1 MGKELFNYV
10 TSKMSAY
17 PNILKNR
24 QYFWNPPEGS
34 GEPKYAELNNIPDIS
49 TQNIHDK
56 QMNTLQGIANQIGN
70 KYKVL
75 NEQLF
80 GTDLTNIYNP
90 NGTLQEISQG
100 ILDNIFNLREA
111 VNRKGIDY
119 QKDIA
124 EIERQNYDVGTS
136 LLNLRNI
143 LSTIKINAP
152 IVDSTLAQL
161 NHILDGLNTRGKR
174 YGRYEGN
181 KYRINSM
188 NSKALNDFLSNIN
201 QTQGYLLE
209 ALGTQ
214 WFNERIPSN
223 INIKAINTGKLNV
236 KAKQVIQD
244 IMMIDMTDTNLMNDV
259 IIQFTIKGEK
269 QELPLGEFLNKLDTW
284 TGPGQI
290 SVDDQTMELIES
302 LSFLNIQAK
311 SGKAQLPWN
320 RNVKNS
326 FRIGDLDESMP
337 EWNGLSG
344 AVIFQ
349 ILQQLAEVSINKGI
363 PYIETTGGAPYQ
375 KIVNYAFSAKL
386 GQLMNYS
393 TTSSNNQ
400 YLLTSK
406 GFISFA
412 DRMKEILGEV
422 GYIRLIGDMNIDRN
436 VLTQVHSVG
445 YTTKGF

>member
-10 TSKMSAY
+10 TSKLSAY
-17 PNILKNR
+17 PNILKDR
-24 QYFWNPPEGS
+24 QSFW
-34 GEPKYAELNNIPDIS
+34 GEYAELNNIPDIS
-49 TQNIHDK
+49 TYDIHDK
-56 QMNTLQGIANQIGN
+56 QINTLQGIANQVGN
-70 KYKVL
+70 RYKAL

-90 NGTLQEISQG
+90 DGVLQEVSQG

-111 VNRKGIDY
+111 AGRKGIDY
-119 QKDIA
+119 QNDIA
-124 EIERQNYDVGTS
+124 EIERQYYDVGTS

-143 LSTIKINAP
+143 LSTIKVDAP

-161 NHILDGLNTRGKR
+161 NHILDGLNTLGKR

-188 NSKALNDFLSNIN
+188 NSKALNDFLSNLN

-214 WFNERIPSN
+214 WFNERLPSN

-236 KAKQVIQD
+236 KSKQIIQD
-244 IMMIDMTDTNLMNDV
+244 IMIIDMTDINLMNTM
-259 IIQFTIKGEK
+259 IQFTIKEEK
-269 QELPLGEFLNKLDTW
+269 QELPLGEFLNKLGTW
-284 TGPGQI
+284 SGPGQI
-290 SVDDQTMELIES
+290 VIDDEAMKLIES
-302 LSFLNIQAK
+302 LSFLNVQAK
-311 SGKAQLPWN
+311 SGRPQLPWN

-326 FRIGDLDESMP
+326 FTIGELDESMP
-337 EWNGLSG
+337 KWKGLS
-344 AVIFQ
+344 AMVVFQ
-349 ILQQLAEVSINKGI
+349 MLQQLSKVSIKNNI
-363 PYIETTGGAPYQ
+363 PYIETAGGTPYRN
-375 KIVNYAFSAKL
+375 IVNYAFSAKL

-393 TTSSNNQ
+393 ITASNNQ

-412 DRMKEILGEV
+412 DRMKEILGEA
-422 GYIRLIGDMNIDRN
+422 GYIRLIGDMNIDSN
-436 VLTQVHSVG
+436 VLKQVHNVG

>member
-24 QYFWNPPEGS
+24 QYFWNPSEGS
-34 GEPKYAELNNIPDIS
+34 GGPKYAELNNIPDIS
-49 TQNIHDK
+49 VQNIHDK
-56 QMNTLQGIANQIGN
+56 QMNTLQGIANQVGN
-70 KYKVL
+70 KYKTL

-90 NGTLQEISQG
+90 DGTLQEVSQG

-111 VNRKGIDY
+111 ANRKGIDY

-161 NHILDGLNTRGKR
+161 NHILDGLNTLGKR

-244 IMMIDMTDTNLMNDV
+244 IMVIDMTDTNLMNDV

-436 VLTQVHSVG
+436 VLTQVHNVG
-445 YTTKGF
+445 YTTKEF

>member
-10 TSKMSAY
+10 TSKLSAY
-17 PNILKNR
+17 PNILKDR
-24 QYFWNPPEGS
+24 QSFW
-34 GEPKYAELNNIPDIS
+34 GEYAELNNIPDIS
-49 TQNIHDK
+49 TYDIHDK
-56 QMNTLQGIANQIGN
+56 QINTLQGIANQVGN
-70 KYKVL
+70 RYKAL

-90 NGTLQEISQG
+90 DGVLQEVSQG

-111 VNRKGIDY
+111 ASRKGIDY
-119 QKDIA
+119 QNDIA
-124 EIERQNYDVGTS
+124 EIERQYYDVGTS

-143 LSTIKINAP
+143 LSTIKVDAP

-161 NHILDGLNTRGKR
+161 NHILDGLNTLGKR

-188 NSKALNDFLSNIN
+188 NSKALNDFLSNLN

-214 WFNERIPSN
+214 WFNERLPSN

-236 KAKQVIQD
+236 KSKQIIQD
-244 IMMIDMTDTNLMNDV
+244 IMIIDMTDINLMNTM
-259 IIQFTIKGEK
+259 IQFTIKEEK
-269 QELPLGEFLNKLDTW
+269 QELPLGEFLNKLGTW
-284 TGPGQI
+284 SGPGQI
-290 SVDDQTMELIES
+290 IIDDEAMKLIES
-302 LSFLNIQAK
+302 LSFLNVQAK
-311 SGKAQLPWN
+311 SGRPQLPWN

-326 FRIGDLDESMP
+326 FTIGELDESMP
-337 EWNGLSG
+337 KWKGLS
-344 AVIFQ
+344 AMVVFQ
-349 ILQQLAEVSINKGI
+349 MLQQLSKVSIKNNI
-363 PYIETTGGAPYQ
+363 PYIETAGGAPYRN
-375 KIVNYAFSAKL
+375 IVNYAFSAKL

-393 TTSSNNQ
+393 ITASNNQ

-412 DRMKEILGEV
+412 DRMKEILGEA
-422 GYIRLIGDMNIDRN
+422 GYIRLIGDMSIDSN
-436 VLTQVHSVG
+436 VLTQVHNVG

>member
-24 QYFWNPPEGS
+24 QYFWNPSEGS
-34 GEPKYAELNNIPDIS
+34 GGPKYAELNNIPDIS
-49 TQNIHDK
+49 VQNIHDK
-56 QMNTLQGIANQIGN
+56 QMNTLQGIANQVGN
-70 KYKVL
+70 KYKTL

-90 NGTLQEISQG
+90 DGTLQEVSQG

-111 VNRKGIDY
+111 ANRKGIDQ

-161 NHILDGLNTRGKR
+161 NHILDGLNTLGKR

-244 IMMIDMTDTNLMNDV
+244 IMVIDMTDTNLMNDV

-436 VLTQVHSVG
+436 VLTQVHNVG
-445 YTTKGF
+445 YTTKEF

>member
-10 TSKMSAY
+10 TSKLSAY

-24 QYFWNPPEGS
+24 QYFW
-34 GEPKYAELNNIPDIS
+34 GEYAELNNIPDIS
-49 TQNIHDK
+49 TQDIHDK
-56 QMNTLQGIANQIGN
+56 QMNTLQGIANQVGN
-70 KYKVL
+70 KYKAL

-80 GTDLTNIYNP
+80 GTDLTNIYNSD
-90 NGTLQEISQG
+90 GILQEVSQG

-111 VNRKGIDY
+111 VGRKGIDY

-124 EIERQNYDVGTS
+124 ERERQYYDVGTS

-143 LSTIKINAP
+143 LSTIKIDAP
-152 IVDSTLAQL
+152 IVDSTLEQL
-161 NHILDGLNTRGKR
+161 NHILDGLNTLGKR

-236 KAKQVIQD
+236 KSKQVIQD
-244 IMMIDMTDTNLMNDV
+244 IMMVDMTDTNLMNDV
-259 IIQFTIKGEK
+259 MIQFTIKGEK
-269 QELPLGEFLNKLDTW
+269 KELPLGDFLNTLDTW
-284 TGPGQI
+284 AGPGQI
-290 SVDDQTMELIES
+290 NIDDQTMELIES

-311 SGKAQLPWN
+311 SGKSQLPWN

-326 FRIGDLDESMP
+326 FKIEELNESMP
-337 EWNGLSG
+337 EWGGLS
-344 AVIFQ
+344 AMVVFQ
-349 ILQQLAEVSINKGI
+349 ILQQLSEVSINKNI
-363 PYIETTGGAPYQ
+363 PYIETADGAPYQ
-375 KIVNYAFSAKL
+375 NIVNYAFSAKL

-393 TTSSNNQ
+393 ITSSNNQ

-436 VLTQVHSVG
+436 VLTQIHNVG

>member
-10 TSKMSAY
+10 TSKLSAY

-24 QYFWNPPEGS
+24 QYFW
-34 GEPKYAELNNIPDIS
+34 GEYSELNNIPDIS

-56 QMNTLQGIANQIGN
+56 QMNTLQGIANQVRN
-70 KYKVL
+70 KYKAL

-90 NGTLQEISQG
+90 DGILQEVSQG
-100 ILDNIFNLREA
+100 ILDNIFKLRDA
-111 VNRKGIDY
+111 AGRKGIDY
-119 QKDIA
+119 QKDVA
-124 EIERQNYDVGTS
+124 ERERQYYDVGTS

-143 LSTIKINAP
+143 LSTIKIDAP
-152 IVDSTLAQL
+152 IVESTLAQL
-161 NHILDGLNTRGKR
+161 NHILDGLNTLGKR
-174 YGRYEGN
+174 YGRYEGD

-188 NSKALNDFLSNIN
+188 NSKALNDFLSSIN

-214 WFNERIPSN
+214 WFNERIPSD

-236 KAKQVIQD
+236 KSKQVIQD
-244 IMMIDMTDTNLMNDV
+244 IMMVDMTDANLMNDV
-259 IIQFTIKGEK
+259 MIQFTIKGEK
-269 QELPLGEFLNKLDTW
+269 QELPLGDFLTKLDTW
-284 TGPGQI
+284 SGPGQI
-290 SVDDQTMELIES
+290 SIDDETMELIES
-302 LSFLNIQAK
+302 LSFLNVQAK

-326 FRIGDLDESMP
+326 FRIKDLDENMP
-337 EWNGLSG
+337 EWNGLS
-344 AVIFQ
+344 AMVIFQ
-349 ILQQLAEVSINKGI
+349 ILQQLSEVSINKNI
-363 PYIETTGGAPYQ
+363 PYIETADGAPYQ
-375 KIVNYAFSAKL
+375 NIVNYAFSAKL

-436 VLTQVHSVG
+436 VLTQIHNVG

>member
-10 TSKMSAY
+10 TSKLSAY
-17 PNILKNR
+17 PNILKDR
-24 QYFWNPPEGS
+24 QSFW
-34 GEPKYAELNNIPDIS
+34 GEYAELNNIPDIS
-49 TQNIHDK
+49 VQNIHDK
-56 QMNTLQGIANQIGN
+56 QMNTLQGIANQIRD
-70 KYKVL
+70 KYKTL

-90 NGTLQEISQG
+90 DGILQEVSQG

-111 VNRKGIDY
+111 AGRKGIDY
-119 QKDIA
+119 QKDVA
-124 EIERQNYDVGTS
+124 ERERQYYDVGTS

-143 LSTIKINAP
+143 LSTIKVDAP

-161 NHILDGLNTRGKR
+161 NNILDGLNTLGKR
-174 YGRYEGN
+174 YGRYEGD

-188 NSKALNDFLSNIN
+188 NSRALNDFLSNIN

-214 WFNERIPSN
+214 WFNERIPSD

-236 KAKQVIQD
+236 KSKQVIQD
-244 IMMIDMTDTNLMNDV
+244 IMMVDMTDTNLMNDV

-269 QELPLGEFLNKLDTW
+269 QELPLGDFLNKLDTW
-284 TGPGQI
+284 AGPGQI
-290 SVDDQTMELIES
+290 SIDDQTMELIES

-311 SGKAQLPWN
+311 SGKSQLPWN

-326 FRIGDLDESMP
+326 FKIEDLDESMP
-337 EWNGLSG
+337 EWGGLS
-344 AVIFQ
+344 AMVVFQ
-349 ILQQLAEVSINKGI
+349 ILQQLSQISIEKNI
-363 PYIETTGGAPYQ
+363 PYIETAGGAPYQ
-375 KIVNYAFSAKL
+375 NIVNYAFSAKL

-436 VLTQVHSVG
+436 VLTQIHNVG
-445 YTTKGF
+445 YTTRGF